1 MAAQPSIKQ
10 LKYLV
15 ALSETGHFGRAA
27 EACFITQPSLSAA
40 ISELENLLGAQL
52 VERNKRQVLITPLG
66 REVVSRARNILQE
79 VDELTMMAQSAT
91 EPLSGPINF
100 GVIPTIG
107 PYLLPDV
114 INRLRAG
121 FPKLQPFLREDQ
133 TARLVELLAT
143 GKLDIALIALPIE
156 ENWLEEMDLFEDRFV
171 FACSPDNPLTRKKK
185 IDIADIRDEKLL
197 LLEDGH
203 CLRDQ
208 ALEVCQKAGWSKS
221 ADFQANSLSTLV
233 QMVSAGIGSTLLPE
247 MSLEVEARRPDFLT
261 ILPFQNPVPVRRIG
275 LVWRRSSARKKEF
288 RQLGTY
294 LRNTLE
300 TCERSHVA

>member
-15 ALSETGHFGRAA
+15 ALAETGHFGRAA

-52 VERNKRQVLITPLG
+52 VERNKRQVLITALG
-66 REVVSRARNILQE
+66 QEVVSRARHILRE
-79 VDELTMMAQSAT
+79 VDELAIVAHAANQ
-91 EPLSGPINF
+91 PLVGPINI

-114 INRLRAG
+114 MARLRSG
-121 FPKLQPFLREDQ
+121 FPKMQPFLREDQ
-133 TARLVELLAT
+133 TAKLVDLLLA
-143 GKLDIALIALPIE
+143 GKLDLALIALPIE
-156 ENWLEEMDLFEDRFV
+156 ENGLEEMDLFEDRFV
-171 FACSPDNPLTRKKK
+171 FACSPENPLTAKKHIN
-185 IDIADIRDEKLL
+185 IDDIKDEKLL

-208 ALEVCQKAGWSKS
+208 ALEICQRAGWSKS

-233 QMVSAGIGSTLLPE
+233 QMVAAGIGSTLLPE
-247 MSLEVEARRPDFLT
+247 MALEVEARRRDSIA
-261 ILPFQNPVPVRRIG
+261 ILPFENPVPVRRIG
-275 LVWRRSSARKKEF
+275 LVWRRSSARKAEYRK
-288 RQLGTY
+288 LGAY
-294 LRNTLE
+294 LRGALNP
-300 TCERSHVA
+300 CRAADVA

>member
-15 ALSETGHFGRAA
+15 ALAETGHFGRAA
-27 EACFITQPSLSAA
+27 ESCFITQPSLSSA

-52 VERNKRQVLITPLG
+52 VERNKRQVLITALG
-66 REVVSRARNILQE
+66 QEVVLRARSILHD
-79 VDELTMMAQSAT
+79 VDELALMAHAAS
-91 EPLSGPINF
+91 EPLVGPVRF

-114 INRLRAG
+114 IGRLRTG

-133 TARLVELLAT
+133 TGKLIDLLLA

-156 ENWLEEMDLFEDRFV
+156 ENGLEDMELFEDRFV
-171 FACSPDNPLTRKKK
+171 FACSPDNPLTKKK
-185 IDIADIRDEKLL
+185 FIDIDDIKDEKLL

-208 ALEVCQKAGWSKS
+208 ALEICHRAGWSKS
-221 ADFQANSLSTLV
+221 ANFQANSLSTLV
-233 QMVSAGIGSTLLPE
+233 QMVAAGIGSTLLPE
-247 MSLEVEARRPDFLT
+247 MSLEVEARRRDSIAT
-261 ILPFQNPVPVRRIG
+261 LPFRNPVPVRRIG
-275 LVWRRSSARKKEF
+275 LVWRRSSARKGEYRK
-288 RQLGTY
+288 LGNF
-294 LRNTLE
+294 LRSALHP
-300 TCERSHVA
+300 CRASDVA

>member
-1 MAAQPSIKQ
+1 M
-10 LKYLV
+10 
-15 ALSETGHFGRAA
+15 
-27 EACFITQPSLSAA
+27 
-40 ISELENLLGAQL
+40 
-52 VERNKRQVLITPLG
+52 
-66 REVVSRARNILQE
+66 
-79 VDELTMMAQSAT
+79 
-91 EPLSGPINF
+91 
-100 GVIPTIG
+100 IPTIG

-133 TARLVELLAT
+133 TAKLIELLAA

-185 IDIADIRDEKLL
+185 IDITDIKDEKLL

-247 MSLEVEARRPDFLT
+247 MSLEVEARRPDSLA

>member
-15 ALSETGHFGRAA
+15 ALSEAGHFGRAA

-52 VERNKRQVLITPLG
+52 VERNKRQVLMTPLG
-66 REVVSRARNILQE
+66 NEVVSRARNILHE
-79 VDELTMMAQSAT
+79 VDELTTMAQSASD
-91 EPLSGPINF
+91 PLSGPIHI

-114 INRLRAG
+114 MASLKSG
-121 FPKLQPFLREDQ
+121 FPKLQPLLREDQ
-133 TARLVELLAT
+133 TSKLVELLMA
-143 GKLDIALIALPIE
+143 GKLDLALIALPID
-156 ENWLEEMDLFEDRFV
+156 ENWLEEFELFEDRFV
-171 FACSPDNPLTRKKK
+171 FACSPNNPLTHKRHLE
-185 IDIADIRDEKLL
+185 ISDIKDEKLL

-233 QMVSAGIGSTLLPE
+233 QMVGAGIGATLLPE
-247 MSLEVEARRPDFLT
+247 MSLEVEARRPDLLK
-261 ILPFQNPVPVRRIG
+261 IIPFENPVPIRRIG
-275 LVWRRSSARKKEF
+275 MVWRRSSARKREY
-288 RQLGTY
+288 RQLAAY
-294 LRNTLE
+294 LRDRLAPHDE
-300 TCERSHVA
+300 AVVA

>member
-52 VERNKRQVLITPLG
+52 VERNKRQVLITALG
-66 REVVSRARNILQE
+66 QEVVSRARNILRE
-79 VDELTMMAQSAT
+79 VDELAVMAQAAN
-91 EPLSGPINF
+91 EPLVGPVNI

-114 INRLRAG
+114 MGRLRTG

-133 TARLVELLAT
+133 TAKLIDLLSA
-143 GKLDIALIALPIE
+143 GKLDLALIALPIDE
-156 ENWLEEMDLFEDRFV
+156 VWLEEMELFEDRFV
-171 FACSPDNPLTRKKK
+171 FACSPDNPLTAKKVV
-185 IDIADIRDEKLL
+185 DIEDLKEEKLL

-208 ALEVCQKAGWSKS
+208 ALEICQKAGWSKS

-233 QMVSAGIGSTLLPE
+233 QMVVAGIGSTLLPE
-247 MSLEVEARRPDFLT
+247 MSLEVEARRRDSLA
-261 ILPFQNPVPVRRIG
+261 ILPFANPVPVRRVG
-275 LVWRRSSARKKEF
+275 LVWRRSSARKAEYRK
-288 RQLGTY
+288 LGNY
-294 LRNTLE
+294 LRGALNP
-300 TCERSHVA
+300 CRAADVA

>member
-52 VERNKRQVLITPLG
+52 VERNKRQVLMTPLG
-66 REVVSRARNILQE
+66 QEVVSRARSILQE
-79 VDELTMMAQSAT
+79 VDELTTMAQAASD
-91 EPLSGPINF
+91 PLSGPIHI

-114 INRLRAG
+114 MSSLKAG
-121 FPKLQPFLREDQ
+121 FPKLQPLLREDQ
-133 TARLVELLAT
+133 TAKLIELLMA
-143 GKLDIALIALPIE
+143 GKLDIALIALPID
-156 ENWLEEMDLFEDRFV
+156 ENWLEEFELFEDRFV
-171 FACSPDNPLTRKKK
+171 FACAPNNPLTHKKHLE
-185 IDIADIRDEKLL
+185 IGDIKDEKLL

-208 ALEVCQKAGWSKS
+208 ALEVCHKAGWSKS

-233 QMVSAGIGSTLLPE
+233 QMVGAGIGATLLPE
-247 MSLEVEARRPDFLT
+247 MSLEVEARRPDLLK
-261 ILPFQNPVPVRRIG
+261 IIPFKNPVPIRRIG
-275 LVWRRSSARKKEF
+275 MVWRRSSARKSEY
-288 RQLGTY
+288 RQLAAY
-294 LRNTLE
+294 LRDRLAPRDE
-300 TCERSHVA
+300 AVVA

>member
-15 ALSETGHFGRAA
+15 ALSEAGHFGRAA

-52 VERNKRQVLITPLG
+52 VERNKRQVLMTPLG
-66 REVVSRARNILQE
+66 KEVVSRARRILQE
-79 VDELTMMAQSAT
+79 VDELTTMAQAAT
-91 EPLSGPINF
+91 EPLSGPIRI

-114 INRLRAG
+114 MMLVKGG

-133 TARLVELLAT
+133 TGTLIDLLSA
-143 GKLDIALIALPIE
+143 GKLDLALIALPIE
-156 ENWLEEMDLFEDRFV
+156 ENWLEEFDLFEDPFV
-171 FACSPDNPLTRKKK
+171 FACSPDNPLTHKAHLE
-185 IDIADIRDEKLL
+185 IADIKDEKLL

-208 ALEVCQKAGWSKS
+208 ALEICQKAGWNKS

-233 QMVSAGIGSTLLPE
+233 QMVAAGAGATLLPE
-247 MSLEVEARRPDFLT
+247 MSLEVEARRPDLLK
-261 ILPFQNPVPVRRIG
+261 IIPFENPVPVRRIG
-275 LVWRRSSARKKEF
+275 MVWRRSSARKREY
-288 RQLGTY
+288 RQLAAY
-294 LRNTLE
+294 LRDSLAPRRQVN
-300 TCERSHVA
+300 VA

>member
-15 ALSETGHFGRAA
+15 ALAETGHFGRAA

-52 VERNKRQVLITPLG
+52 VERNKRQVLITALG
-66 REVVSRARNILQE
+66 QEVVSRARHILRE
-79 VDELTMMAQSAT
+79 VDELTVVAHAANQ
-91 EPLSGPINF
+91 PLVGPINI

-114 INRLRAG
+114 MGRLRAG

-133 TARLVELLAT
+133 TSKLVNLLLA
-143 GKLDIALIALPIE
+143 GKLDLALIALPIE
-156 ENWLEEMDLFEDRFV
+156 ENGLEDMDLFEDRFV
-171 FACSPDNPLTRKKK
+171 FACSPDNPLTSKKHIN
-185 IDIADIRDEKLL
+185 IDDIKDEKLL

-208 ALEVCQKAGWSKS
+208 ALEICQRAGWSKS

-233 QMVSAGIGSTLLPE
+233 QMVAAGIGSTLLPE
-247 MSLEVEARRPDFLT
+247 MALEVEARRRDSIA
-261 ILPFQNPVPVRRIG
+261 ILPFENPVPVRRIG
-275 LVWRRSSARKKEF
+275 LVWRRSSARKAEYRK
-288 RQLGTY
+288 LGAY
-294 LRNTLE
+294 LRGALNP
-300 TCERSHVA
+300 CRAADVA

>member
-114 INRLRAG
+114 INHLRVG

-133 TARLVELLAT
+133 TTKLIELLAA

-185 IDIADIRDEKLL
+185 IDISDIKDEKLL

-247 MSLEVEARRPDFLT
+247 MSLEVEARRPDSLT

>member
-15 ALSETGHFGRAA
+15 ALAETGHFGRAA

-52 VERNKRQVLITPLG
+52 VERNKRQVLITALG
-66 REVVSRARNILQE
+66 QEVVSRARHILRE
-79 VDELTMMAQSAT
+79 VDELAVVAHAANQ
-91 EPLSGPINF
+91 PLEGPINV

-114 INRLRAG
+114 MSRLRTG
-121 FPKLQPFLREDQ
+121 FPKMQPFLREDQ
-133 TARLVELLAT
+133 TARLVDLLLA
-143 GKLDIALIALPIE
+143 GKLDLALIALPIE
-156 ENWLEEMDLFEDRFV
+156 EAGLEEMDLFEDRFV
-171 FACSPDNPLTRKKK
+171 FACSPDNPLTAKKK
-185 IDIADIRDEKLL
+185 INIDDIKDEKLL

-208 ALEVCQKAGWSKS
+208 ALEICQRAGWSKS

-233 QMVSAGIGSTLLPE
+233 QMVAAGIGSTLLPE
-247 MSLEVEARRPDFLT
+247 MALEVEARRRDSIA
-261 ILPFQNPVPVRRIG
+261 ILPFENPVPVRRIG
-275 LVWRRSSARKKEF
+275 LVWRRSSARKAEYRK
-288 RQLGTY
+288 LGAY
-294 LRNTLE
+294 LRGSLHP
-300 TCERSHVA
+300 CKAVDVA

>member
-15 ALSETGHFGRAA
+15 ALAECGHFGRAA

-40 ISELENLLGAQL
+40 INELENLLGAQL
-52 VERNKRQVLITPLG
+52 VERNKRQILITPLG
-66 REVVSRARNILQE
+66 QEVVSRARSILQE
-79 VDELTMMAQSAT
+79 VDELTSMAQAAN
-91 EPLSGPINF
+91 EPLSGPIHI

-114 INRLRAG
+114 MGQIKAG

-133 TARLVELLAT
+133 TSNLIDLLSA
-143 GKLDIALIALPIE
+143 GKLDLALIALPIE
-156 ENWLEEMDLFEDRFV
+156 ENWLEEFDLFEDQFV
-171 FACSPDNPLTRKKK
+171 FACSPDNPLTNKPRLE
-185 IDIADIRDEKLL
+185 IADIKDEKLL

-233 QMVSAGIGSTLLPE
+233 QMVGAGVGSTLLPE
-247 MSLEVEARRPDFLT
+247 MSLEVEARRPDMLKV
-261 ILPFQNPVPVRRIG
+261 IPFENPVPIRRIG
-275 LVWRRSSARKKEF
+275 MVWRRSSARKREF
-288 RQLGTY
+288 RQLATY
-294 LRNTLE
+294 LRDHLAAGHHAN
-300 TCERSHVA
+300 VA

>member
-15 ALSETGHFGRAA
+15 ALAECGHFGRAA

-40 ISELENLLGAQL
+40 INELENLLGAQL

-66 REVVSRARNILQE
+66 EEVVSRARSILQE
-79 VDELTMMAQSAT
+79 VDELTTMAQAAT
-91 EPLSGPINF
+91 EPLSGPIHI

-114 INRLRAG
+114 MTGIKSG

-133 TARLVELLAT
+133 TSNLIKLLSA
-143 GKLDIALIALPIE
+143 GKLDLALIALPIE
-156 ENWLEEMDLFEDRFV
+156 EAWLEEFDLFEDQFV
-171 FACSPDNPLTRKKK
+171 FACSPDNPLTHKPRLE
-185 IDIADIRDEKLL
+185 ITDIKDEKLL

-221 ADFQANSLSTLV
+221 TDFQANSLSTLV
-233 QMVSAGIGSTLLPE
+233 QMVAAGVGSTLLPE
-247 MSLEVEARRPDFLT
+247 MSLEVEARRPDLLK
-261 ILPFQNPVPVRRIG
+261 ILPFENPVPIRRIG
-275 LVWRRSSARKKEF
+275 IVWRRSSARKREY
-288 RQLGTY
+288 RQLATY
-294 LRNTLE
+294 LRDRLTP
-300 TCERSHVA
+300 RHQADVA

>member
-52 VERNKRQVLITPLG
+52 VERNKRQVLMTPLG
-66 REVVSRARNILQE
+66 NEVVSRARNILHE
-79 VDELTMMAQSAT
+79 VDELTTMAQAASD
-91 EPLSGPINF
+91 PLSGPIHI

-114 INRLRAG
+114 MASLKSG
-121 FPKLQPFLREDQ
+121 FPKLQPLLREDQ
-133 TARLVELLAT
+133 TSKLVELLMA
-143 GKLDIALIALPIE
+143 GKLDLALIALPID
-156 ENWLEEMDLFEDRFV
+156 ENWLEEFELFEDRFV
-171 FACSPDNPLTRKKK
+171 FACAPNNPLTHKNHLE
-185 IDIADIRDEKLL
+185 ISDIKDEKLL

-233 QMVSAGIGSTLLPE
+233 QMVGAGIGSTLLPE
-247 MSLEVEARRPDFLT
+247 MSLEVEARRPDLLK
-261 ILPFQNPVPVRRIG
+261 IIPFENPVPIRRIG
-275 LVWRRSSARKKEF
+275 MVWRRSSARKREY
-288 RQLGTY
+288 RQLAAY
-294 LRNTLE
+294 LRDRLAPHDE
-300 TCERSHVA
+300 AVVA

>member
-121 FPKLQPFLREDQ
+121 FPKLQPFLLEDQ
-133 TARLVELLAT
+133 TAKLIELLAA

-185 IDIADIRDEKLL
+185 IDITDIKDEKLL

-247 MSLEVEARRPDFLT
+247 MSLEVEARRPDSLA

-300 TCERSHVA
+300 SCERSHVA

>member
-15 ALSETGHFGRAA
+15 ALAECGHFGRAA

-40 ISELENLLGAQL
+40 INELESLLGAQL

-66 REVVSRARNILQE
+66 EDVVSRARSILHE
-79 VDELTMMAQSAT
+79 VDELTTMAQAAT
-91 EPLSGPINF
+91 EPLSGPIHI

-114 INRLRAG
+114 MSQLKSG

-133 TARLVELLAT
+133 TSKLVSLLAA
-143 GKLDIALIALPIE
+143 GKLDLALIALPIE
-156 ENWLEEMDLFEDRFV
+156 ENWLEEFDLFEDRFV
-171 FACSPDNPLTRKKK
+171 FACSPDNPLTKKRH
-185 IDIADIRDEKLL
+185 IEIADIKDEKLL

-233 QMVSAGIGSTLLPE
+233 QMVAAGVGSTLLPE
-247 MSLEVEARRPDFLT
+247 MSLEVEARRPDSLK
-261 ILPFQNPVPVRRIG
+261 IIPFENPVPIRRIG
-275 LVWRRSSARKKEF
+275 MVWRRSSARKREY
-288 RQLGTY
+288 RQLAAH
-294 LRNTLE
+294 LRDSLTAQKQV
-300 TCERSHVA
+300 HVA